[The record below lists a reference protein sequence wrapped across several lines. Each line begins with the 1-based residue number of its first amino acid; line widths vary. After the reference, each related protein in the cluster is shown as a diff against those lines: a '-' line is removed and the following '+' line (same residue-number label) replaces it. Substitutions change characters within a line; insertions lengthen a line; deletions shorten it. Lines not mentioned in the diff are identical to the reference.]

1 VLKPFVL
8 FWSLLVL
15 LYPSLGLDR
24 ATPMNSF
31 NHKEEELRRR
41 EKELEERERAIR
53 LQELEAEINQ
63 VPTAEMNQSQKS
75 GGADPPLYETRK
87 HQEPE
92 GKLQR
97 WQRKLV
103 KIGTFLGI
111 MVVVGATIW
120 IAKWLAMAVMA
131 GLIGWLGYKLFL
143 EEDRSERK

>member
-1 VLKPFVL
+1 
-8 FWSLLVL
+8 
-15 LYPSLGLDR
+15 
-24 ATPMNSF
+24 MNSF

-63 VPTAEMNQSQKS
+63 VPTAEMSQSQQA

-92 GKLQR
+92 GKLKQ
-97 WQRKLV
+97 WQRKLIN
-103 KIGTFLGI
+103 IGKFLGI
-111 MVVVGATIW
+111 VVVVVVTIR
-120 IAKWLAMAVMA
+120 IAMWLAMAVMV